1 MRSYHH
7 QIKSDYTQM
16 NSNLIIIFDGL
27 PSPELSGYFYNNF
40 MIKL

>member
-1 MRSYHH
+1 MRSYHY